1 MEQPKKKI
9 GCCGMALAAL
19 LLAAVLIMA
28 LAAYGYN
35 NVLGKINR
43 VEGTEPTLSA
53 EEIEAI
59 ENETDAPGEI
69 PEDVTVLDEGDVDV
83 TVPAESDEET
93 ANPDHIINILL
104 IGQDRRPGEG
114 RTRSD
119 SMILCTINT
128 QKKTLVMT
136 SFLRDL
142 YVDIPDWNG
151 RSYKDNRLNSCYAIG
166 GMGMLDAALKNN
178 FGVEVDYN
186 MEVDFGGFEDIIGL
200 FGGVSIYLTKA
211 EANYLGGGLKEGTN
225 FLTPQQALTYAR
237 IRKIDSDFNRTNRQ
251 RKVLTALLSSVK
263 TMNNN
268 QLTKLVNNILPML
281 TTDMTN
287 SDITNCMVQILPI
300 LSELEISTQSIP
312 AAGTYKS
319 CSIRGMAVLV
329 PDLEANRAILRETL
343 Q

>member
-9 GCCGMALAAL
+9 GCCAMALIALLVAAL
-19 LLAAVLIMA
+19 VIVG

-43 VEGTEPTLSA
+43 VEGTEPTLSE
-53 EEIEAI
+53 EEIEFI
-59 ENETDAPGEI
+59 ENETDPPEEI
-69 PEDVTVLDEGDVDV
+69 PENATVLEEEELDVTAP
-83 TVPAESDEET
+83 TEEVQQISK
-93 ANPDHIINILL
+93 PDHIINILL

-128 QKKTLVMT
+128 QEKTLVMT

-142 YVDIPDWNG
+142 YVDMPDWNG
-151 RSYKDNRLNSCYAIG
+151 RTYQDNRLNSCYAFG

-178 FGVEVDYN
+178 FGVVVDHN
-186 MEVDFGGFEDIIGL
+186 IEVDFGGFEDIISI

-211 EANYLGGGLKEGTN
+211 EANHLGGGLKEGTN
-225 FLTPQQALTYAR
+225 FLTPKQALNYAR

-263 TMNNN
+263 NMNYN
-268 QLTKLVNNILPML
+268 QLTKLVNNILPMI

-287 SDITNCMVQILPI
+287 SDITNYMVQILPI
-300 LSELEISTQSIP
+300 LSELEISSQSIP

-329 PDLEANRAILRETL
+329 PDLEANRAILRDTL